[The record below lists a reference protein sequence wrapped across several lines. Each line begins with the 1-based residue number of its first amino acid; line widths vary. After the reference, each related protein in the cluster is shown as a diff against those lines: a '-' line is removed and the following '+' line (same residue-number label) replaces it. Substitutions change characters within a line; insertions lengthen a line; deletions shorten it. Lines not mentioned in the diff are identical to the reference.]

1 LPSLFASPWPA
12 VAAMTVVVAAS
23 NWLVQYPIND
33 VLTWGAITYPFSF
46 LVTDLTT
53 RLQGPARARRV
64 VWFGFALAVLLSTWL
79 ATPRIALASGAAF
92 LAGQLLDIQVF
103 QRLRAGSWWRAP
115 LVSSTLGSLV
125 DTALFFSLAFAGTD
139 LPWVTLALGDLGVK
153 LLMALLAL
161 APFRA
166 ALALALPAPPR
177 PAAR

>member
-1 LPSLFASPWPA
+1 MLPLAALLLPTG
-12 VAAMTVVVAAS
+12 AMTVIVVAS

-53 RLQGPARARRV
+53 RLQGPALARRA
-64 VWFGFALAVLLSTWL
+64 VWVGFALAVALSIWL
-79 ATPRIALASGAAF
+79 ATPRIALASGTAF

-103 QRLRAGSWWRAP
+103 QKLRAGSWWRAP
-115 LVSSTLGSLV
+115 LVSSTMGSVV

-139 LPWVTLALGDLGVK
+139 LPWHSLALGDLAVK
-153 LLMALLAL
+153 LLLAVLAL

-166 ALALALPAPPR
+166 VLALALPSTPSAR
-177 PAAR
+177 PGT